1 MFVSLMTFYICSHDS
16 WDQSGKQMLLQDQ
29 KSIPGEINEQTDVG
43 YVRYKPW
50 ICDVRMMQLFLHVQ
64 KYFRD

>member
-1 MFVSLMTFYICSHDS
+1 MFVSLMTFYICSYDS
-16 WDQSGKQMLLQDQ
+16 WDQSGKQMLFQDQ

-50 ICDVRMMQLFLHVQ
+50 ICDVRMM
-64 KYFRD
+64 